1 MGCQGECERLME
13 GAFPCHGILLNIF
26 QGMCAY
32 VIFVGLKSKNKEV
45 KGKREEKS

>member
-1 MGCQGECERLME
+1 MK
-13 GAFPCHGILLNIF
+13 GAFPCHGIFLNVL

-32 VIFVGLKSKNKEV
+32 VIFVGSEVKINKEL